1 MRDLMTHVLYG
12 SVEREYRVIER
23 GDGIYLYDTA
33 GNRILDATGGPV
45 CVSIGHGV
53 KEVIDAMNLQANK
66 ISFVYG
72 GQFTSPVRE
81 ELADTIVKFTEGRF
95 SKVFFVSGGSEA
107 TEAALKIARLYH
119 LETGHPLKHIVISC
133 WKSYHGN
140 TIGALSMSGRT
151 AWREPFT
158 PYLLNFPH
166 IHPPYCYRCAYGL
179 TYPTCNVRCAYELEA
194 AITQAGPEQVSAFI
208 SEPITGGTI
217 PAMAPPS
224 EYHLIVRQICD
235 KYGVLYI
242 SDEVLCG
249 FGRTGRAFGVDHYGV
264 TPDLMAVGKGL
275 SSGYAA
281 IGAVLVHEK
290 IYQGFSRG
298 SRQVRHSHTFAGI
311 PISCAAGLAVLKYIR
326 ANDLIRRSAEMG
338 HYLYEAAARLSRHEI
353 VGEIE
358 GGKGLLLGIEFVKN
372 RETRDPFPS
381 QLGLSAWIVK
391 EVLSEGMNILPGSGG
406 CADGINGDRIEIS
419 PPFIIRKAE
428 IDTIVDILDLVLGR
442 IEDVLKARGEIT
454 A

>member
-1 MRDLMTHVLYG
+1 MTHVLYG
-12 SVEREYRVIER
+12 NVDREYRVIER
-23 GDGIYLYDTA
+23 GEGIYLYDTA

-45 CVSIGHGV
+45 CVGIGHGV
-53 KEVIDAMNLQANK
+53 KEVIDAMTLQANK
-66 ISFVYG
+66 ISFVYS
-72 GQFTSPVRE
+72 GQFTTPVRE
-81 ELADTIVKFTEGRF
+81 ELAEAIVEFTERRF

-119 LETGHPLKHIVISC
+119 LETGHPQKHLVISC

-166 IHPPYCYRCAYGL
+166 IPPPYCYRCPYGL

-208 SEPITGGTI
+208 SEPITGGSI
-217 PAMAPPS
+217 PAMAPPP
-224 EYHLIVRQICD
+224 EYLSIVRQICD
-235 KYGVLYI
+235 TYGVLYI

-249 FGRTGRAFGVDHYGV
+249 FGRTGKVFGVDHYGV

-281 IGAVLVHEK
+281 LGAVLVHEK

-326 ANDLIRRSAEMG
+326 ANDLIRKSAEMG
-338 HYLYEAAARLSRHEI
+338 RYLYDAATRLSQHEI
-353 VGEIE
+353 VGEIA

-372 RETRDPFPS
+372 RRTRHPFS
-381 QLGLSAWIVK
+381 AQLGLSTWIVK
-391 EVLSEGMNILPGSGG
+391 EALSEGMNILPGSGG

-419 PPFIIRKAE
+419 PPFIIQKTD
-428 IDTIVDILDLVLGR
+428 IDTIVDILDLVLSR
-442 IEDVLKARGEIT
+442 IEDRLRAQGEL
-454 A
+454 AA

>member
-1 MRDLMTHVLYG
+1 MTHVLYG
-12 SVEREYRVIER
+12 NVDREYRVIER
-23 GDGIYLYDTA
+23 GEGIYLYDTA
-33 GNRILDATGGPV
+33 GNRILDATGGPA
-45 CVSIGHGV
+45 CVGIGHGV
-53 KEVIDAMNLQANK
+53 KEVVDAITAQAKK

-72 GQFTSPVRE
+72 GQFTSSVRE
-81 ELADTIVKFTEGRF
+81 ELAEAIVEFTEGRF

-119 LETGHPLKHIVISC
+119 LETGNPQKHLVISC

-151 AWREPFT
+151 AWREPYT

-166 IHPPYCYRCAYGL
+166 IPPPYCYRCAYGL
-179 TYPTCNVRCAYELEA
+179 TYPACNVRCAYELEA
-194 AITQAGPEQVSAFI
+194 AITQAGPPRVPAFLC
-208 SEPITGGTI
+208 EPITGGTI
-217 PAMAPPS
+217 PAMVPPP
-224 EYHLIVRQICD
+224 EYLPIIRQICD
-235 KYGVLYI
+235 KHKVLYI

-249 FGRTGRAFGVDHYGV
+249 FGRTGKVFGVDHFGV

-281 IGAVLVHEK
+281 LGAVLVHEK

-326 ANDLIRRSAEMG
+326 ANDLIQRSAEMG
-338 HYLYEAAARLSRHEI
+338 RYLYEAAARLSKHEI
-353 VGEIE
+353 VGEIA

-372 RETRDPFPS
+372 RRTRDPFS
-381 QLGLSAWIVK
+381 AQLGLSAWIVK
-391 EVLSEGMNILPGSGG
+391 EALSEGMNILAGSGG

-419 PPFIIRKAE
+419 PPFIVQETE

-442 IEDVLKARGEIT
+442 IEDLLRAQGEI
-454 A
+454 AA

>member
-1 MRDLMTHVLYG
+1 MTHVLYG
-12 SVEREYRVIER
+12 NVDREYRVIER
-23 GDGIYLYDTA
+23 GEGIYLYDTA

-45 CVSIGHGV
+45 CVGIGHGV
-53 KEVIDAMNLQANK
+53 KEIINAMTAQAAK
-66 ISFVYG
+66 ISFVYS

-81 ELADTIVKFTEGRF
+81 ELADAIVEFTERRF

-119 LETGHPLKHIVISC
+119 LETGHPQKHLVISC

-166 IHPPYCYRCAYGL
+166 IPPPYCYRCAYGL
-179 TYPTCNVRCAYELEA
+179 TYPSCSVRCAHELEA
-194 AITQAGPEQVSAFI
+194 AITQAGPAQVSAFI
-208 SEPITGGTI
+208 CEPITGGTI
-217 PAMAPPS
+217 PAMAPPP
-224 EYHLIVRQICD
+224 EYLPIIRRICD
-235 KYGVLYI
+235 KHNVLYI

-249 FGRTGRAFGVDHYGV
+249 FGRTGKVFGVDHYGV
-264 TPDLMAVGKGL
+264 VPDLMAVGKGL

-281 IGAVLVHEK
+281 LGAVLVSQK
-290 IYQGFSRG
+290 ISDAFSRG

-311 PISCAAGLAVLKYIR
+311 PISCAAGLAVLRYIR

-338 HYLYEAAARLSRHEI
+338 RYLYDAAARLSRHRI
-353 VGEIE
+353 VGEIA
-358 GGKGLLLGIEFVKN
+358 GGKGLLLGIELVKN
-372 RETRDPFPS
+372 RATREPFPAR
-381 QLGLSAWIVK
+381 LALSASIVK
-391 EVLSEGMNILPGSGG
+391 EALAEGMNILPGSGG

-419 PPFIIRKAE
+419 PPFIVREVE
-428 IDTIVDILDLVLGR
+428 IDTIVDILDRVLGR
-442 IEDVLKARGEIT
+442 IEDRLRADGEV
-454 A
+454 AA